1 MIWAKKRATWRSDD
15 RDDARLRVMGIRSAD
30 GRLWSAGVEHARVKA
45 ERYHDMN
52 LNMQVLYLH
61 TSSAK
66 MQARQG
72 YVHVGVYRA
81 MHGCIY
87 TYMLQM
93 C

>member
-1 MIWAKKRATWRSDD
+1 
-15 RDDARLRVMGIRSAD
+15 MGIQSAD
-30 GRLWSAGVEHARVKA
+30 GQLWSAGVEHTRVKA

-52 LNMQVLYLH
+52 LKMQVLYLH
-61 TSSAK
+61 TGNTK